1 MSFTSFKT
9 TILAGES
16 NNVTGIV
23 VPSEALAALGAGQRP
38 RLKVTVNGYSYV
50 SSVGKMG
57 DKFMI
62 GLSAEHRQASG
73 LNGGDAVEVTLE
85 LAPEPVTLVPDDLRA
100 ALELAGVAERFAKAA
115 PSRRKEWVRSVEEA
129 KAAETRARRIQK
141 VVDALKD

>member
-16 NNVTGIV
+16 KNVTGIV
-23 VPSEALAALGAGQRP
+23 VPPEALTALGAGLRP

-57 DKFMI
+57 GNFMI
-62 GLSAEHRQASG
+62 GLSAEHRRASG
-73 LNGGDAVEVTLE
+73 LTGGDAVEVTLE
-85 LAPEPVTLVPDDLRA
+85 VAPEPITLVPDDLGA
-100 ALELAGVAERFAKAA
+100 ALDQAGVAAAFAKAA

-141 VVDALKD
+141 VVDELKA